1 MNIIKE
7 IGAPAMLEQC
17 AEECTELAHAC
28 LKLSR
33 KMRDE
38 NPTPKTKEECF
49 QNLVEEMADVSL
61 CIKLIVD
68 DTASISPESIESWM
82 MYKESRMKQRLADRK
97 VEELKGE

>member
-28 LKLSR
+28 LKMSR

-38 NPTPKTKEECF
+38 NPTPKTVQEIS
-49 QNLVEEMADVSL
+49 QNFVEEVADVSL
-61 CIKLIVD
+61 CIKLLLD
-68 DTASISPESIESWM
+68 DLEVSPESIESWM